1 RAQRG
6 ICPRLRL
13 DRSRFLVAP
22 LLGMTKGRV
31 ALLGLTVRPLQSSKY
46 DKVVASVLRKFQVG
60 QPSAG
65 TRLDLFLAS
74 TCSDLSR
81 SRIQK
86 LISEGAVLVGGETV
100 KRSHVVRAGEEVSVD
115 VPEPRKVAIEP
126 EPIPLAVL
134 YEDEHLLAIDKP
146 AGLVVHPSPG

>member
-1 RAQRG
+1 
-6 ICPRLRL
+6 
-13 DRSRFLVAP
+13 
-22 LLGMTKGRV
+22 M
-31 ALLGLTVRPLQSSKY
+31 
-46 DKVVASVLRKFQVG
+46 LRKFQVG

-100 KRSHVVRAGEEVSVD
+100 KRSRVLRAGEEVSVE
-115 VPEPRKVAIEP
+115 VPEPRKIAIEP
-126 EPIPLAVL
+126 EPVPLAVL
-134 YEDEHLLAIDKP
+134 YQDDHLLAIDKP
-146 AGLVVHPSPG
+146 AGLVVHPSPGHGAGTLANALLHHVRDFQGIGGDLRAGIIHPLD